1 MPLWLPSLRVAGET
15 CFPGDPERGCFVQTA
30 GAAVVSMGLAEVLQ
44 VKQEYQLIPIDFIF
58 LEVATHDLHL

>member
-44 VKQEYQLIPIDFIF
+44 VK
-58 LEVATHDLHL
+58 

>member
-1 MPLWLPSLRVAGET
+1 MPLWLPSLRVDGET
-15 CFPGDPERGCFVQTA
+15 CFPGDPEHGCFVQTA

-58 LEVATHDLHL
+58 FRGNDA